1 MSRTCAVRTWRRW
14 CPRAASTPIA
24 GRGAGGSP
32 DALPPATGSL
42 SSPRGG
48 AVHPRVDL
56 RRLRPTGG
64 HRDRA
69 GGVDKHPV
77 PGRVATPLAGGY
89 RHRIVGGHVSGDHHV
104 PRSDVTIHVRD
115 GEPRE
120 LGGEGEAG
128 SVTVTV
134 PSGAHRCGKCRRHW
148 PGFPSLE
155 DVHLQTTRCRSGN
168 SRSPTFLLSHT
179 GGGPGPGPGPR
190 AHVRV
195 APMTRPGGRP
205 PATREEPGIAATC
218 RASCDLAGS
227 ASQARR
233 TSRVAGRVWPVQ
245 TPPASK
251 PRHPRSRG
259 PGRRNCRAGPRAAS
273 ASLPGEGAD
282 HAGVR

>member
-1 MSRTCAVRTWRRW
+1 MPGEQRSQDDHCADATLGSRREV
-14 CPRAASTPIA
+14 
-24 GRGAGGSP
+24 GAGPWPG
-32 DALPPATGSL
+32 DRRPPA
-42 SSPRGG
+42 
-48 AVHPRVDL
+48 
-56 RRLRPTGG
+56 
-64 HRDRA
+64 
-69 GGVDKHPV
+69 
-77 PGRVATPLAGGY
+77 PGRI
-89 RHRIVGGHVSGDHHV
+89 RRSSGDMEDQATV
-104 PRSDVTIHVRD
+104 KPGKNLSTSV
-115 GEPRE
+115 E
-120 LGGEGEAG
+120 L
-128 SVTVTV
+128 
-134 PSGAHRCGKCRRHW
+134 GKCRRHW